1 MQRQNAVSG
10 VIELKSL
17 GLLQA
22 VEELAKWDLLSWL
35 SADSDLHNAA
45 HTHVQY
51 VQVISL
57 HEGDAIRSVCNYSQ
71 ENMKFSTCRSIIINR
86 NCC

>member
-35 SADSDLHNAA
+35 SADSDLH
-45 HTHVQY
+45 
-51 VQVISL
+51 IPMF
-57 HEGDAIRSVCNYSQ
+57 
-71 ENMKFSTCRSIIINR
+71 NMFK
-86 NCC
+86 